1 MSEKQNFLPYR
12 NHIYLHIIVFVWGFT
27 GILGKLI
34 TLPAISLVWYRMLI
48 AFLGLGAFIL
58 WKRSRFAIS
67 PRSLFYLIIT
77 GILIAAHWIF
87 FFASIKVSNVSIAL
101 TCIASTSFFTALLQ
115 PLLLRTRVLVYEVM
129 LGLIVVGGIYLIFQ
143 FEEQFLAGILY
154 SLAAAFL
161 AALFT
166 IINSLFI
173 KKIDP
178 VAISFYEMLGGFIG
192 ITLYLAIFSPNLF
205 LLFPSGVDFCW
216 LLVLGLLCTALAFV
230 VSISVMKELSPYT
243 VTISVNM
250 EPIYAILLALCLF
263 GDDEKMT
270 FGFYLGALVILF
282 TIFANAYFKKRQTLY

>member
-1 MSEKQNFLPYR
+1 MSEKQNFTPYR

-58 WKRSRFAIS
+58 WRRSRFSIP

-115 PLLLRTRVLVYEVM
+115 PLLLRTRVLFYEVM

-143 FEEQFLAGILY
+143 FEGQFLAGIIY

-192 ITLYLAIFSPNLF
+192 ISLYLTIFSPHLF

-263 GDDEKMT
+263 GDEEKMT

-282 TIFANAYFKKRQTLY
+282 TIFANAYFKKRQTVY